1 MPPESP
7 PTDEIYDRRSV
18 FYKYLRPE
26 LLRNWTNPLNSD
38 AFTQW
43 GEYGKILD
51 VIKDKRE
58 VRFENMTV
66 TF

>member
-7 PTDEIYDRRSV
+7 PTDEPYDRRSV
-18 FYKYLRPE
+18 FYRYLRPE
-26 LLRNWTNPLNSD
+26 LVRNNPAPLSSD

-43 GEYGKILD
+43 GEYGNILD

-58 VRFENMTV
+58 VR
-66 TF
+66 